1 MVKIMARRTKE
12 DAEQTRELILIT
24 ALDVFCEKGYSR
36 TTFDEIAKRINL
48 TKGAVYWHFRNKPDV
63 IVALIREGFSLA
75 NDAITKEIPEVRNLD
90 DLSRRFMLNADF
102 IQNNHR
108 YRKLLFFI
116 LYQMEWSEAMMGTVG
131 ESIED
136 IRSYPIR
143 YIKEALTFEQK
154 SGQIAPEV
162 SIEETAEIIFA
173 FWRGIIERI
182 MTRRVLIDLSTMTKQ
197 CFDLIIKGLRVEGT
211 K

>member
-1 MVKIMARRTKE
+1 MARRTKE
-12 DAEQTRELILIT
+12 DAEQTRELILTT

-48 TKGAVYWHFRNKPDV
+48 TKGAVYWHFRNKPDI
-63 IVALIREGFSLA
+63 IVALIRDGFNLA
-75 NDAITKEIPEVRNLD
+75 NDAIIKEIPEVRNLD
-90 DLSRRFMLNADF
+90 DLSRRFMLNANF
-102 IQNNHR
+102 IQTNHR

-136 IRSYPIR
+136 IRSYPIM

-154 SGQIAPEV
+154 SGQIGPDV
-162 SIEETAEIIFA
+162 DIEETAEIIFA

-182 MTRRVLIDLSTMTKQ
+182 MTRRVLVDLSTMTRQ
-197 CFDLIIKGLRVEGT
+197 CFNLIIKSLRMEGT

>member
-1 MVKIMARRTKE
+1 MARRTKE

-48 TKGAVYWHFRNKPDV
+48 TKGAVYWHFRNKPDI

-75 NDAITKEIPEVRNLD
+75 NDVIVKQIPEVRNLD
-90 DLSRRFMLNADF
+90 DLSQRFMLNANF
-102 IQNNHR
+102 IQTNHR

-131 ESIED
+131 QSIED
-136 IRSYPIR
+136 IRSYPIM

-162 SIEETAEIIFA
+162 NIEETAEIIFA

-182 MTRRVLIDLSTMTKQ
+182 MTRRVLVDLSTMTKQ
-197 CFDLIIKGLRVEGT
+197 CFDLIIKGLRVEGN